1 MARHVYYHHISK
13 SVFDFSIFGQKPL
26 SWPGT
31 FGGLQGTSPFFT
43 YPFLFFFFS
52 FSCLFYSFSIL
63 FLSCLVYSPPPSLH
77 LERIRHEMR
86 SVSYEHERVLNRAMY
101 SSLALG

>member
-1 MARHVYYHHISK
+1 MARHVYYHHIPK

-31 FGGLQGTSPFFT
+31 FGGLQGTSPFLT

-52 FSCLFYSFSIL
+52 FS
-63 FLSCLVYSPPPSLH
+63 FLSSLFPPPSLH

-101 SSLALG
+101 SSLALS